1 MRRLT
6 SLEKLNKF
14 WNEVDYI
21 MQVLYR
27 EFPLEM
33 MAAENEAKYLREVK
47 DTSMGY
53 ALENGKTDKSMAA
66 LGIVPSRFHYIF
78 SRSYPKWDDT
88 PYKNATDFWN
98 AFFKRYTQFLI
109 RDKV

>member
-1 MRRLT
+1 
-6 SLEKLNKF
+6 
-14 WNEVDYI
+14 

-27 EFPLEM
+27 EFPYEM
-33 MAAENEAKYLREVK
+33 LAAENEAKYLRETK
-47 DTSMGY
+47 GHSMGY
-53 ALENGKTDKSMAA
+53 TFEEHKVEKSMAA
-66 LGIVPSRFHYIF
+66 LGVIPSRFHYIF
-78 SRSYPKWDDT
+78 GRVYPKWDDT